1 MTELETALSR
11 IVKTPVKLIDYIQE
25 IAGKQGNPTV
35 YRFSLEAISDANTNQ
50 IPAENDIAFWG
61 IPDVEKILF
70 SPPHTIVFWEDGSS
84 TIVKCMKGQQ
94 FDSYTGFAMACMK
107 KMFGST
113 SRWTKIMKNCDK
125 TNRKDDG
132 K

>member
-1 MTELETALSR
+1 MTELEKALSR
-11 IVKTPVKLIDYIQE
+11 IVKTPVKLIDYVQGVIE
-25 IAGKQGNPTV
+25 KQGNPAV
-35 YRFSLEAISDANTNQ
+35 YNFSLEAISDAKENQ

-70 SPPHTIVFWEDGSS
+70 SPPHTIVFWGDGSS
-84 TIVKCMKGQQ
+84 TVVKCMKGQK